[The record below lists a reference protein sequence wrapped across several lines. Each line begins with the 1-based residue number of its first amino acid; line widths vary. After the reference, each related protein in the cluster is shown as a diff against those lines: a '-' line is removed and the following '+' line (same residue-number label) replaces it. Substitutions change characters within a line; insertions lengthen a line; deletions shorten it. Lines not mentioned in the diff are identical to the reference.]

1 MLFPSS
7 LNEKLQK
14 IVVNN
19 TGMDSIK
26 ENFGLHQNY
35 RVINAGITWVRLM

>member
-7 LNEKLQK
+7 LSGKLQK

-19 TGMDSIK
+19 TGIDGIK
-26 ENFGLHQNY
+26 ENFGVHQNY
-35 RVINAGITWVRLM
+35 GVMMQA